1 MDAEMDTNGSD
12 LQENCEDTQ
21 KDKSKK
27 SSCICDVS
35 NFEKITNLLNL
46 IKVLTKLAILDF
58 PITKFQFSLCRFA
71 AKSFQIITH

>member
-21 KDKSKK
+21 KDKTSKK

-35 NFEKITNLLNL
+35 KKITNLLNS